1 MAECEMT
8 CRAGMRVLYDLAGGS
23 RKRWAGLDEDLRAT
37 PGTAKRVFARNDNWP
52 QQFGAVNYK
61 DLVAQYAVDEYS
73 TLYGALVTIKE
84 TLRAY
89 DAFTPEVQAVVAG
102 IDAESDEA
110 TIEACLDRL
119 SDVIYATARPASRA
133 AGARPAQG
141 AASPKDGDPAACVA
155 SASRLNPH
163 AGDACR
169 GEENLACPENLRAKE
184 PSHNAIE
191 QTNNRVVTEKA
202 AQIETGV
209 AGSALGA
216 AENVRDE
223 KKAEAW
229 VSGASEAPG
238 APRLA
243 PGTWPAAEPAGT
255 RPPHPSTVSAGT
267 PALSSAM
274 PSAASMPTEL
284 SFADLREL
292 LCAGPR
298 RVLLRTFADDA
309 ALMAELL
316 PTDILADCAL
326 ADLSAGALS
335 QPVRDELALR
345 LCTDGGMGCREIIR
359 RCERLLRAAD
369 RDALAAGIAA
379 LEERHGLRPAV
390 SAQPARSGVAS
401 DPDYLAEPLG
411 YLAVR
416 FAADPARRLFVLT
429 LLALLGRENTAAV
442 LRRLNDDPALCSG
455 NL

>member
-89 DAFTPEVQAVVAG
+89 GAFTPEVQAVVAG

-133 AGARPAQG
+133 AGARSSQG
-141 AASPKDGDPAACVA
+141 LAPLEDGDPA
-155 SASRLNPH
+155 SRPASRVGDGRH
-163 AGDACR
+163 AEEDSAC
-169 GEENLACPENLRAKE
+169 LENLRVEE
-184 PSHNAIE
+184 PSRGAAE
-191 QTNNRVVTEKA
+191 QTNNRVVAEKVR
-202 AQIETGV
+202 Q
-209 AGSALGA
+209 AGSVAVDAAPGA
-216 AENVRDE
+216 AENVRDD
-223 KKAEAW
+223 KKAAEW
-229 VSGASEAPG
+229 TPG
-238 APRLA
+238 AL
-243 PGTWPAAEPAGT
+243 
-255 RPPHPSTVSAGT
+255 
-267 PALSSAM
+267 
-274 PSAASMPTEL
+274 AASRGVAGIRAAGLGGADAARADGLPGADVSPVAAPATSPTSTEL
-284 SFADLREL
+284 RFADLRAL

-316 PTDILADCAL
+316 PADVLADVGV
-326 ADLSAGALS
+326 ADASARSLSPAM
-335 QPVRDELALR
+335 RDELALR
-345 LCTDGGMGCREIIR
+345 LCTDGGMACREIIR

-379 LEERHGLRPAV
+379 LEARHGLRVDGAPGRGC
-390 SAQPARSGVAS
+390 PSGTPEE
-401 DPDYLAEPLG
+401 PDYLAEPLG
-411 YLAVR
+411 YLAVH
-416 FAADPARRLFVLT
+416 FAADPARRLFALT
-429 LLALLGRENTAAV
+429 LLALLGRDGTATV
-442 LRRLNDDPALCSG
+442 LCRLRDEPALCAG